1 MESELTLSLD
11 SNSKEGEEIPT
22 KKDGREV
29 LVQFVRSADFSVRA
43 TNVILQNCSS
53 LEELNSLNEELLL
66 AFQNCGRKTV
76 NEILI
81 FLAQEHSSGALEPPP
96 SAKEQLAA
104 PPEGHSLA
112 LLPLF
117 SSKEVGDVSVNDLH
131 SGFQASTQLIDL
143 VISNR
148 TINVL
153 NVLEM
158 KTIGEVMLMS
168 GSHLLKQQNFGRK
181 SLNELKSIAHA
192 LCLGSD
198 QENDLDSIDRSS
210 YKKMV
215 ASFIG
220 QCVKSERDQQLFMQR
235 FCFLDGKVP
244 TLEELGQQ
252 FGVTRERARQ
262 ILKKGLDKL
271 RVKVNL
277 DRLDSFWQ
285 QLDHLVVQGGGLIK
299 LVTLTTVLQNE
310 FDWPVAPYSRALGQ
324 FLLLKEADAVF
335 KEDDDL
341 LEVACDCLSCDL
353 PGHQLQEFDFEAT
366 ESFHI
371 QVVAAR
377 LSDHC
382 QKGCPWQKPV
392 STFHRAFIERLVTES
407 DGRLML
413 HGNLVL
419 SHDRWQGKYC
429 ENLEEVVCHV
439 LENNGEPMHFR
450 EIADGVRRGNKKFV
464 DSSDHNVHAAVM
476 RYDSIEII
484 GRGIYGLKSW
494 GLGGYRSI
502 STAIEELI
510 DSHGLPMRSKEI
522 ATGLYGEFPEQ
533 HVYTALSSWKTRF
546 QGIGGGFYDRP
557 INWQQ
562 RSCQDFIKLLPESVA
577 DLARYLVNRNNT
589 SYKLVMA
596 FIFIRSMD
604 EEGAIYLNKLR
615 DMFYN
620 FYISRHKK
628 GLVVELDTAV
638 MSNIGELSSSEV
650 KGKACKEP
658 LKSFLNSNFFQE
670 FSRNGA
676 RLRLTGTLVSDLRQG
691 TMRDTLLITILK
703 AIGNYFL
710 KISPA
715 PIPVDMSHH
724 EVAEPR
730 QDFHQSK
737 SDDEPKQ
744 QAPTIS
750 IKKKGRGKIKL

>member
-1 MESELTLSLD
+1 MESELTSALD
-11 SNSKEGEEIPT
+11 SNSKEGEDVST

-43 TNVILQNCSS
+43 TNVLLQNCSS
-53 LEELNSLNEELLL
+53 LEELNALNEELLL

-76 NEILI
+76 NEILN
-81 FLAQEHSSGALEPPP
+81 FLAQEHSSGALEPLP
-96 SAKEQLAA
+96 SIKEQLSASA
-104 PPEGHSLA
+104 EGYSLA

-117 SSKEVGDVSVNDLH
+117 SSKELEDVSVSDLH
-131 SGFQASTQLIDL
+131 QGFQAFTKLSDL

-148 TINVL
+148 TKNVL
-153 NVLEM
+153 DVLEM
-158 KTIGEVMLMS
+158 ETIGEVMLVS
-168 GSHLLKQQNFGRK
+168 GSALLKTKNFGKK
-181 SLNELKSIAHA
+181 SLNELKGIAHA
-192 LCLGSD
+192 LCLGVD
-198 QENDLDSIDRSS
+198 QENDLNSVDYSG
-210 YKKMV
+210 YEKMV

-220 QCVKSERDQQLFMQR
+220 QCVKSERDQKLFMQR
-235 FCFLDGKVP
+235 FCFLEGKVP

-252 FGVTRERARQ
+252 FGITRERARQ

-277 DRLDSFWQ
+277 DRLNSFWQ
-285 QLDHLVVQGGGLIK
+285 QLDHLVVRGGGLIK
-299 LVTLTTVLQNE
+299 LGTLATVLQKE
-310 FDWPVAPYSRALGQ
+310 LDWSVAPYSRALGQ

-341 LEVACDCLSCDL
+341 LEISCDCLSCDL
-353 PGHQLQEFDFEAT
+353 PGQQLQDFDFEAT

-377 LSDHC
+377 LSDQC
-382 QKGCPWQKPV
+382 QKGCPWQEPV

-407 DGRLML
+407 NGRLML
-413 HGNLVL
+413 HGDLVL
-419 SHDRWQGKYC
+419 SHNRWQGKYC

-484 GRGIYGLKSW
+484 DRGTYGLKSW
-494 GLGGYRSI
+494 GLGGYRSV
-502 STAIEELI
+502 STAIEKLLDEKGMPLKRQDI
-510 DSHGLPMRSKEI
+510 LHHLQ
-522 ATGLYGEFPEQ
+522 GEFSEFNISTSL
-533 HVYTALSSWKTRF
+533 TAETRF
-546 QGIGGGFYDRP
+546 TTIGGGFYDRP
-557 INWQQ
+557 LNWQQ

-577 DLARYLVNRNNT
+577 DLARYLVSRNNT

-604 EEGAIYLNKLR
+604 EEGAIYLYKLR

-620 FYISRHKK
+620 FYLSRHKK

-638 MSNIGELSSSEV
+638 MSRIAELAPADM
-650 KGKACKEP
+650 KNKAFPKP
-658 LKSFLNSNFFQE
+658 LESFLNSNFFQE

-676 RLRLTGTLVSDLRQG
+676 RLRLTSTLISDLRQG
-691 TMRDTLLITILK
+691 TTRDTLLITILK